1 MSQLCKK
8 ISITLA
14 VFENRVE
21 TNANMKINFHVW
33 TFTEQVHKQ
42 RKKASSDFSLSW
54 QKNTKSPSCPQVK
67 QFFSEA
73 SVLMCSRVILHHH
86 TWSLVSDDLF
96 WSLKSITFEGSKKA
110 LLFVT
115 MEFFRVYHICNGTCP
130 QKEKKLKCQL
140 IVAFEK
146 QTLKWQWKE
155 DKIICGKANS
165 YFRRLSGPFRKNE
178 EISKVVYFFSFG
190 LKLKMKLVE
199 TVSVSIGVKF
209 RQTSYGSKTN

>member
-1 MSQLCKK
+1 MCKK
-8 ISITLA
+8 ISITLV

-67 QFFSEA
+67 QFFSET

-86 TWSLVSDDLF
+86 AWSLVSDDLF
-96 WSLKSITFEGSKKA
+96 WSLKAVLLKEAKRLYFFVTLEFFVSITFATELVHKK
-110 LLFVT
+110 
-115 MEFFRVYHICNGTCP
+115 
-130 QKEKKLKCQL
+130 QKKLRRQL

-178 EISKVVYFFSFG
+178 EISKVVYFFLVWVEAQNEIGRNSF
-190 LKLKMKLVE
+190 
-199 TVSVSIGVKF
+199 
-209 RQTSYGSKTN
+209 RNDWC

>member
-1 MSQLCKK
+1 MDVHWTSTQATKESQFRFFLELTKK
-8 ISITLA
+8 YQVSILPTSETVFFWNISFDVFTSDLA
-14 VFENRVE
+14 PSRMIFGKRWPFLV
-21 TNANMKINFHVW
+21 
-33 TFTEQVHKQ
+33 
-42 RKKASSDFSLSW
+42 
-54 QKNTKSPSCPQVK
+54 TKSS
-67 QFFSEA
+67 
-73 SVLMCSRVILHHH
+73 
-86 TWSLVSDDLF
+86 
-96 WSLKSITFEGSKKA
+96 TFEGSKKA
-110 LLFVT
+110 LLFCHIGI
-115 MEFFRVYHICNGTCP
+115 FRVYHICNGTCP
-130 QKEKKLKCQL
+130 QKQKKMRRQL

-209 RQTSYGSKTN
+209 RQTSYASKTN

>member
-1 MSQLCKK
+1 M
-8 ISITLA
+8 
-14 VFENRVE
+14 E
-21 TNANMKINFHVW
+21 
-33 TFTEQVHKQ
+33 
-42 RKKASSDFSLSW
+42 
-54 QKNTKSPSCPQVK
+54 
-67 QFFSEA
+67 FF
-73 SVLMCSRVILHHH
+73 V
-86 TWSLVSDDLF
+86 
-96 WSLKSITFEGSKKA
+96 SITFATELVHKK
-110 LLFVT
+110 
-115 MEFFRVYHICNGTCP
+115 
-130 QKEKKLKCQL
+130 QKLKRQL

-209 RQTSYGSKTN
+209 RQTSYVSKRNLRHSKEFAFLLLIGIVSSFVLWKKCFAFHFLLSLKKRFWLYCCKSVEWKQKQQWDKFRVGKKLEGKAKSFNMAD